1 MDRLSPLDASFL
13 HIEDGNPNS
22 QMHVGSVGIFE
33 GPAPAHEDMRAVLDA
48 RLHLLPRYR
57 QVVRTVP
64 GNVGRPVW
72 ADQPQFSIDYH
83 LRRTALPAPGDDDA
97 LRRLV
102 GRIMSQRLD
111 RTKPLWEIWVVEG
124 LADGTWAMIS
134 KVHHAM
140 IDGVSGAEMMAILL
154 DLQPEVAT
162 FDQADWRP
170 DPEPTPVELVVDA
183 VKDLATSS
191 YEQAR
196 VAGRAFRRRQAIVE
210 QAKEVLVGLRSL
222 AGVVQPAEHWSLVGE
237 ISAHREWTWASS
249 SLADIKIIRSEF
261 GGSVNDVVLA
271 AITAGFREVLIN
283 RGEDVSHHVIRS
295 LVPVSV
301 RAKRDDGAAVSDGT
315 LDNKVS
321 AMFANLPVGIDD
333 PVARLDAIR
342 EEMGDLKESKQAVAG
357 EALTSMGGFAPP
369 ALLALGTRTA
379 ARFAGASTNIHTVTT
394 NVPGPQIPLYS
405 LGRKMVATMPY
416 VPLSAPLRTGVA
428 IFSYDQKVTFGITG
442 DRGSTD
448 DIDVLAR
455 GIESGL
461 AELLALAEGAQASVA
476 EPAPTKKTAKKA
488 TAKKPAKKA
497 PAKAAK
503 PRQEP
508 TLEAAPTIT
517 PGS

>member
-33 GPAPAHEDMRAVLDA
+33 GPPPDHDAMRAVLRS

-64 GNVGRPVW
+64 GGIGRPVW
-72 ADQPQFSIDYH
+72 VDQPGFSLDYH

-102 GRIMSQRLD
+102 GRVMSQRLD
-111 RTKPLWEIWVVEG
+111 RTKPLWEIWVAEG
-124 LADGTWAMIS
+124 MADGTWAMVS

-154 DLQPEVAT
+154 DLSPEVSSY
-162 FDQADWRP
+162 DEEPW
-170 DPEPTPVELVVDA
+170 DPEPEPSDVELVADA
-183 VKDLATSS
+183 LKNLATST

-196 VAGRAFRRRQAIVE
+196 VAGRAFRRRHAVAEQVREVARGLTSMAGIV
-210 QAKEVLVGLRSL
+210 A
-222 AGVVQPAEHWSLVGE
+222 PAEHWSLVGQ
-237 ISAHREWTWASS
+237 ISAHREWTWASTTID
-249 SLADIKIIRSEF
+249 DIKTIRKEF

-271 AITAGFREVLIN
+271 AITAGFRDVLVN
-283 RGEDVSHHVIRS
+283 RGEDVTDHVIRS

-301 RAKRDDGAAVSDGT
+301 RAKRDDGAATSDGT
-315 LDNKVS
+315 MDNKVS

-333 PVARLDAIR
+333 PVERLDAICEQMR
-342 EEMGDLKESKQAVAG
+342 DLKESKQAVAG
-357 EALTSMGGFAPP
+357 EALTSMSGFAPP
-369 ALLALGTRTA
+369 ALLALGTRVA
-379 ARFAGASTNIHTVTT
+379 ARFAGSVSNLHTVTT

-405 LGRKMVATMPY
+405 LGRRMLATMPY

-428 IFSYDQKVTFGITG
+428 IFSYDGKVTFGITG
-442 DRGSTD
+442 DVGHTD

-455 GIESGL
+455 GIEAGL
-461 AELLALAEGAQASVA
+461 AELLAR
-476 EPAPTKKTAKKA
+476 T
-488 TAKKPAKKA
+488 
-497 PAKAAK
+497 
-503 PRQEP
+503 
-508 TLEAAPTIT
+508 
-517 PGS
+517 

>member
-33 GPAPAHEDMRAVLDA
+33 GPAPDHDDLREVLRA

-57 QVVRTVP
+57 QVVRGVP
-64 GNVGRPVW
+64 GGVGRPVW
-72 ADQPQFSIDYH
+72 VDDPGFSLDYH
-83 LRRTALPAPGDDDA
+83 LRRTALPAPGDDA
-97 LRRLV
+97 TLRRLV

-154 DLQPEVAT
+154 DLGPEVAT
-162 FDQADWRP
+162 FDDVDWK
-170 DPEPTPVELVVDA
+170 PEPTPNDVQLVVDA
-183 VKDLATSS
+183 VRNLATST

-196 VAGRAFRRRQAIVE
+196 VASRAFRRRRAIAD
-210 QAKEVLVGLRSL
+210 QGREVVAGLRSL
-222 AGVVQPAEHWSLVGE
+222 VGVVQPAEDWSLVGP
-237 ISAHREWTWASS
+237 ISSHREWTWASS
-249 SLADIKIIRSEF
+249 SLADVKTIRSRF

-271 AITAGFREVLIN
+271 AITAGFREVLVN
-283 RGEDVSHHVIRS
+283 RGEDVTDHVIRT

-333 PVARLDAIR
+333 PIERLEAIR
-342 EEMGDLKESKQAVAG
+342 AQMTDLKDSKQAVAA
-357 EALTSMGGFAPP
+357 EALTSVSGFAPP
-369 ALLALGTRTA
+369 ALLALGTRVA
-379 ARFAGASTNIHTVTT
+379 ARFAGASTNLHTVTT
-394 NVPGPQIPLYS
+394 NVPGPQFPLYS
-405 LGRKMVATMPY
+405 LGRRMVATMPY

-442 DRGSTD
+442 DTGTTD
-448 DIDVLAR
+448 DIDVLGR
-455 GIESGL
+455 GIEHGL
-461 AELLALAEGAQASVA
+461 TELLDRAAS
-476 EPAPTKKTAKKA
+476 
-488 TAKKPAKKA
+488 
-497 PAKAAK
+497 
-503 PRQEP
+503 
-508 TLEAAPTIT
+508 
-517 PGS
+517 